1 MRVTSR
7 RDALLALPLL
17 CGAPGVRAQAPK
29 AGPPK
34 RMGVLNA
41 GFEPQ
46 MPGPQ
51 RPFYLALREK
61 GWILGDNLEV
71 EPAFADGK
79 IERVQGL
86 AEELVRKRV
95 DVILVIGDFAS
106 VIAARATRTIPIVFT
121 FVLFPV
127 EQGLIDSFARPGRNV
142 TGRSEFAGVEV
153 TLKRL
158 QLLRE
163 AAPNAKRLSWLSGG
177 TSPITV
183 SGAVWDLRPMLE
195 ATAKDM
201 GFETRF
207 HDWSA
212 LPEIDAI
219 FGDVTA
225 WRAQAVTAGTGWVF
239 DGRQRVAEL
248 ALRHRLPSAFM
259 FRQVVE
265 AGGLLSYG
273 AVQSQAET
281 ANATRQIAGYV
292 DRILRGTPPAE
303 LPVERPNRY
312 ELVINMKT
320 ANALGLTIPQSLLLR
335 ADEVIQ

>member
-1 MRVTSR
+1 MTTR

-17 CGAPGVRAQAPK
+17 YPASQARAQAPK

-34 RMGVLNA
+34 RLGVLSA

-46 MPGPQ
+46 LPRPQ
-51 RPFYLALREK
+51 RPFYIALRDM
-61 GWILGDNLEV
+61 GWILGENLIV

-95 DVILVIGDFAS
+95 DAISAIGDFAA
-106 VIAARATRTIPIVFT
+106 VIAARATRTIPIVFS
-121 FVLFPV
+121 FVFFPV

-142 TGRSEFAGVEV
+142 TGRSDFAGVEV

-163 AAPNAKRLSWLSGG
+163 AAPTTKRLSWITGG

-183 SGAVWDLRPMLE
+183 SGAGWDLRPMLE

-212 LPEIDAI
+212 LQDIDAI

-225 WRAQAVTAGTGWVF
+225 WRAQAVTAGIGWAF
-239 DGRQRVAEL
+239 DGRQRLAEL
-248 ALRHRLPSAFM
+248 ALHHRLPSAFT

-273 AVQSQAET
+273 PVQSQAEF
-281 ANATRQIAGYV
+281 AKASRQVAGYV
-292 DRILRGTPPAE
+292 DRILRGTPPAD
-303 LPVERPNRY
+303 LPVQRPDRY
-312 ELVINMKT
+312 ELVLNMKT
-320 ANALGLTIPQSLLLR
+320 ANALGLTLPQSLLLR